1 MGINSDKKR
10 DSLSTVNNVGSQ
22 YSYPMYVGEVPKEQL
37 WSIINVNIGATTM
50 MTRIVL
56 EGMKKRG
63 KGAIVNVSSGSECQP
78 LPFMTVYAASKVSM
92 HIFHHLSFCMY
103 NIQSHINYLG
113 QVRFSI

>member
-1 MGINSDKKR
+1 
-10 DSLSTVNNVGSQ
+10 
-22 YSYPMYVGEVPKEQL
+22 MYVGEVPKDQL

-92 HIFHHLSFCMY
+92 HIFHRLYFLSVRP
-103 NIQSHINYLG
+103 NANYLS
-113 QVRFSI
+113 QVRFIQISIT